1 MKYKNIREE
10 ELKNKVGADWFHN
23 FDTTEILGNIDFTVL
38 PKQDS
43 LFGRTTLLWAEAK
56 TGDYDVPTMF
66 VQLILTIGKAR
77 TFDKTL
83 PPVFLGAFDYKKIA
97 FVPYISVQDIF
108 YLNDFNWNVTPSN
121 HETKEFKLIKERI
134 EATLKQNTSVYDYQ
148 KDEKELKHFIANN
161 IAKATETAKI
171 KIDKNNFYPIYL
183 RWLDIVKP
191 IIDVHW
197 DELKKASILDSDFYL
212 ADLFVDDKDTQK
224 TDDDNTIRD
233 NLFVI
238 FQNQGY
244 RIAKE
249 NIKQMFDATINIR
262 NKETY
267 QLFWKRYK
275 RPPVKEFQEYI
286 IERRDLLVPQDI
298 RERKGAFF
306 TPRIWVELSQKYLTD
321 YLGENWQEEYFIWDC
336 AAGTGNLLAGLTNK
350 YNIYASTLDQAD
362 VSVIHERIEHGA
374 NLVKNHVFQFD
385 FLNDEFSKLP
395 QSLQDIINDENKRK
409 KLVIYINPPYAEGD
423 NVRGIGRKDV
433 HVSKIHSKYQ
443 TIMGKASSEMF
454 AQFFTRI
461 YKEIPNSVLAEF
473 SKLKILQAPNYSDF
487 RNFFRAKLEKFFVVP
502 ADTFDNVK
510 GDFPIGFFVWNTN
523 KNEIFEKT
531 SADVYDKKGNF
542 IGTKGITNY
551 DNSKYISN
559 WLEVNS
565 KNISNKYI
573 GHLASVGNDFQNQRM
588 IFVDNEEKENWKKGG
603 RHTRISAENLICSSI
618 YFAVRK
624 VIPATWLNDRD
635 QFLFPLE
642 NWKTDTEFQN
652 DCLTYTIFNTNVQS
666 RFGINH
672 WIPFKENEVNAKEK
686 FASNFMTDY
695 INGKLKTNNS
705 TNLFDN
711 KTAEDKPLQFSNEAK
726 SVFNAGRELWLYYN
740 SYNSTIPNASLYDI
754 REFFQ
759 GRNEQGRMNAKSD
772 DKKYT
777 ELIGELRNNLNLLA
791 DKLKPKVYEYEFL
804 KE

>member
-77 TFDKTL
+77 TFDKTS

-510 GDFPIGFFVWNTN
+510 GDFPIGFFVWDTS

-531 SADVYDKKGNF
+531 TADVYDKKGNF

-603 RHTRISAENLICSSI
+603 RHTRISAENLICASI

>member
-374 NLVKNHVFQFD
+374 NLLKNHVFQFD

-510 GDFPIGFFVWNTN
+510 GDFPIGFFVWDTS

-531 SADVYDKKGNF
+531 TADVYDKKGNF

-603 RHTRISAENLICSSI
+603 RHTRISAENLICASI

-804 KE
+804 RE

>member
-473 SKLKILQAPNYSDF
+473 STLKILQAPNYSDF

>member
-473 SKLKILQAPNYSDF
+473 STLKILQAPNYSDF

-510 GDFPIGFFVWNTN
+510 GDFPIGFFVWDTS

-531 SADVYDKKGNF
+531 TADVYDKKGNF

-642 NWKTDTEFQN
+642 NWKNDTEFQN

-804 KE
+804 RE

>member
-374 NLVKNHVFQFD
+374 NLLKNHVFQFD

-473 SKLKILQAPNYSDF
+473 STLKILQAPNYSDF

-510 GDFPIGFFVWNTN
+510 GDFPIGFFVWDTS

-531 SADVYDKKGNF
+531 TADVYDKKGNF

-603 RHTRISAENLICSSI
+603 RHTRISAENLICASI

-804 KE
+804 RE